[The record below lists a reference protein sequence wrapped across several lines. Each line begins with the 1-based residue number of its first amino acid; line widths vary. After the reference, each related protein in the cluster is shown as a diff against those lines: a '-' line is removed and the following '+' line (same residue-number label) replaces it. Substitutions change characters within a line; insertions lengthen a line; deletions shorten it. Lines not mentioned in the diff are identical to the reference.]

1 MLKRLKQRWDIG
13 GNSRT
18 GPVSRYGSKRLKQ
31 AKRKVAIKLKG
42 DDEVMGTLKMISDA
56 FEEGKLDA
64 AIE

>member
-1 MLKRLKQRWDIG
+1 MGLG
-13 GNSRT
+13 GNSHT
-18 GPVSRYGSKRLKQ
+18 GPASHYGSKRLEQ

-42 DDEVMGTLKMISDA
+42 DDEVVGALKMISDA